1 MIDNF
6 IKLIIGD
13 LDEKR
18 KYKQMIKRVNAL
30 PKDYSFAFKKIQK
43 YMYTVGD
50 PNGDMTIFNDLE
62 IFTDLIDLFEISSVE
77 KRKISDVIG
86 TDVSRFCNDFI
97 SAYTT
102 DTFKEKLNKEIM
114 ERFNNEGGNND

>member
-18 KYKQMIKRVNAL
+18 KYKQMMKRVNAL

-102 DTFKEKLNKEIM
+102 GTFKEKLNKEIM